1 MTLRRTS
8 LHKSL
13 AVDKTQQSNK
23 TTKRYLLLLTTSL
36 FWTRW
41 SSSTN
46 NTQQLDFAK
55 HKHGRFAS
63 KTAGFLEWRTGL
75 QAPFGRDLCQS
86 IGNVC
91 LDTQQMSP
99 THLQCKAVCSS
110 CHSNLICM
118 RSSQNTWSR
127 RVPALKLVFHHTL
140 TLRLSL
146 SLRGTKCVKFDLEW
160 QIALILCTFVCWA
173 LDYYHLGQPF
183 LLLAVACVCEILL
196 WESTPRSHLVLGVLR
211 FRWLELYLN
220 CLNYLDSFLVFDGR
234 KFAKQ
239 NCLDFVQAAKASHY
253 F

>member
-23 TTKRYLLLLTTSL
+23 TTKRYLLLLTTSWS
-36 FWTRW
+36 WTRW

-46 NTQQLDFAK
+46 NTQQLDFAI
-55 HKHGRFAS
+55 HKRGKFAS
-63 KTAGFLEWRTGL
+63 KTAEFLQWRTDL

-91 LDTQQMSP
+91 LDTEQRSL

-110 CHSNLICM
+110 CHSNSICR

-127 RVPALKLVFHHTL
+127 KVPALKLVFHHTL
-140 TLRLSL
+140 TLRQSL
-146 SLRGTKCVKFDLEW
+146 SLRGTKCVQVDSEW

-173 LDYYHLGQPF
+173 SDHYHLGQPL
-183 LLLAVACVCEILL
+183 LLLAVACVYEILL
-196 WESTPRSHLVLGVLR
+196 WESTPTSQLVLGVLR
-211 FRWLELYLN
+211 WLDLN
-220 CLNYLDSFLVFDGR
+220 WLSCLNSFLAFDCR

-239 NCLDFVQAAKASHY
+239 MCLDFVQAAKASPN